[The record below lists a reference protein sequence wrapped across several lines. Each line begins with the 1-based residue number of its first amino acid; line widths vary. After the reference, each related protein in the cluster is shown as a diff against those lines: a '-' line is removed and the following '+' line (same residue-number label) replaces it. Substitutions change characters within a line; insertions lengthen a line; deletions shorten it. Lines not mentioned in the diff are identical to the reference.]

1 MDASVPVLQAA
12 QALPAAA
19 EKMDGLVVVGATKS
33 PRSQL
38 FLKFTL
44 GQEMFAIDIQHI
56 REIIEYT
63 PPNTV
68 PMTPPALLGVINVRG
83 SVVPVVDL
91 ALRFGWESTTIG
103 RRSSIVIV
111 EITHQEQKHVL
122 GLLVDRV
129 NAVAEIASNAV
140 EPVPAFGASIHTDF
154 IAGIAKVDGRFV
166 IILSIGRTLSVAEI
180 AAGIQSPETGI

>member
-1 MDASVPVLQAA
+1 MNASVPVLQAA

-19 EKMDGLVVVGATKS
+19 EKMDGLVVPGAARA

-56 REIIEYT
+56 REIIEYS
-63 PPNTV
+63 PPSAV
-68 PMTPPALLGVINVRG
+68 PMTPVALLGVINVRG

-91 ALRFGWESTTIG
+91 GLRFGWEATAIG

-111 EITHQEQKHVL
+111 EIAHKEQKHVL

-129 NAVAEIASNAV
+129 NAVAEIASNSI

-154 IAGIAKVDGRFV
+154 IAGIAKTDSHFV
-166 IILSIGRTLSVAEI
+166 IILSIERTLSVAEI
-180 AAGIQSPETGI
+180 AAGIQAGEPG

>member
-1 MDASVPVLQAA
+1 MNASVPVLQAA

-19 EKMDGLVVVGATKS
+19 EKMDGLVVVGATKGQ
-33 PRSQL
+33 RNQL

-56 REIIEYT
+56 REIIEYS
-63 PPNTV
+63 PPNAV
-68 PMTPPALLGVINVRG
+68 PMTPVALLGVINVRG

-91 ALRFGWESTTIG
+91 ALRFGWEATTIG

-111 EITHQEQKHVL
+111 EITHKEQKHVL

-129 NAVAEIASNAV
+129 NAVAEIPSSAI

-154 IAGIAKVDGRFV
+154 IAGIAKTDEHFV
-166 IILSIGRTLSVAEI
+166 IILSIERTLSVAEI
-180 AAGIQSPETGI
+180 AAGIQAGGAE